1 IEVQLQ
7 LLDCEYKISTL
18 LKEGNDPCRL
28 ENAKRNKS
36 QVIFIIQGTI
46 LAPESLSRTQFEQ
59 KLTKN
64 LMRDFFRMN
73 LSPTEFVQLEPIVI
87 LRESVFGKLYLQV
100 LCDLDLDEISV
111 YYDFHNNQQEI
122 QKIVTTYQN
131 EREDV
136 LFHMHVGTYHLETR
150 YTRPYEINSLH
161 VSQILFCKFLSFNQ
175 TDYLM
180 TINDSVIPP
189 EVRITISLNVTEV
202 HITDNKELTM
212 VDINKNGQLDVCT
225 DLLDM
230 KLKGHIKDYEK

>member
-7 LLDCEYKISTL
+7 LLDCEYNLPIV

-28 ENAKRNKS
+28 ENAKGNKS
-36 QVIFIIQGTI
+36 QVIFIIQGTVV
-46 LAPESLSRTQFEQ
+46 APVSMSRTQFEQ

-87 LRESVFGKLYLQV
+87 LREYVLGKQYLQV
-100 LCDLDLDEISV
+100 LCDLNSDHTSV
-111 YYDFHNNQQEI
+111 YYYFHNNQQEI

-136 LFHMHVGTYHLETR
+136 LFHMIVGTYHLLKR
-150 YTRPYEINSLH
+150 YTRPYERNSLH
-161 VSQILFCKFLSFNQ
+161 VSQILLCKFLSFNQ
-175 TDYLM
+175 SDYLM

-189 EVRITISLNVTEV
+189 EVRITISLNVTDV
-202 HITDNKELTM
+202 HITDNKELIM
-212 VDINKNGQLDVCT
+212 IDINKNGRLDVCT

-230 KLKGHIKDYEK
+230 KLKGHNN